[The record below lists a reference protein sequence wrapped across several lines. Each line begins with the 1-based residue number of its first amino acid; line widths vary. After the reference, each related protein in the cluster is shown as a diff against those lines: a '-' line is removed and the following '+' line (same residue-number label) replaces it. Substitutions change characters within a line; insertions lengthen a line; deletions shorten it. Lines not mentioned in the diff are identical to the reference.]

1 MDLNDAAVFARVVE
15 SGSFTRAARLLHHP
29 KSSVSRA
36 VARLEEELGVRLLHR
51 TTRSLSL
58 TEAGQAFYDRARGA
72 MAGLEEA
79 ASAARELKLPETLRF
94 IGHRYQE
101 VTTLADLRTAIETGR
116 YNIVLAD
123 FGAAGAVERELGP
136 SSARVVFVPVAY
148 KPTKA
153 EAREAARQQ
162 RFLIKAPSRAVE
174 YLATIAEA
182 VAFRSAGPRKG

>member
-1 MDLNDAAVFARVVE
+1 MKRWFALLAVTVAVLGTGPDLNACGDKSLSPGGIRRQRALAAQYPASVLAYAP
-15 SGSFTRAARLLHHP
+15 SS
-29 KSSVSRA
+29 SSV
-36 VARLEEELGVRLLHR
+36 
-51 TTRSLSL
+51 
-58 TEAGQAFYDRARGA
+58 
-72 MAGLEEA
+72 